1 MMPRLQ
7 QEFRE
12 KTIVKMQETFG
23 IKNKMAV
30 PRLEKIVINMGV
42 GKAVADVKILDSA
55 VKDLAIITGQ
65 QPSITRSKKAI
76 SNFKIREDLPIGC
89 RVTLRRARMYEFL
102 DRLVNVALPRIRD
115 FNGVSNKSFDGQ
127 GNYSIGIS
135 EQAIFPE
142 IDTGKLLHTQ
152 GMDIIFV
159 FNKGPQEQTK
169 EILRLLGMPFT
180 KAKKE

>member
-1 MMPRLQ
+1 MVPRLQ
-7 QEFRE
+7 QEYKE
-12 KTIVKMQETFG
+12 KTVVKMQETFG
-23 IKNKMAV
+23 IKNPMAV

-42 GKAVADVKILDSA
+42 GKAIADAKILDAA
-55 VKDLAIITGQ
+55 VKDLATITGQ
-65 QPSITRSKKAI
+65 QPIVTRAKKAI
-76 SNFKIREDLPIGC
+76 SNFKIRENLPIGC
-89 RVTLRRARMYEFL
+89 KVTLRRARMYEFL

-115 FNGVSNKSFDGQ
+115 FNGVSTKSFDKQ

-142 IDTGKLLHTQ
+142 IETGKLSNTQ

-169 EILRLLGMPFT
+169 ELLRLLGMPFT
-180 KAKKE
+180 KK